1 MIRSGVMASTA
12 PKRATYADVL
22 AAPPN
27 AVAQVVH
34 GVLYTHPRPAGPHAN
49 AASVLGMDLGGAF
62 HRGRGGPGGWIIL
75 DEPELHLLPARPP
88 VGDVDVLVPDLVGW
102 RRERMAAVPDAPYF
116 TLPPDWACEVLSRS
130 TAALDRSEKMEIY
143 AAAGVEHAWLVD
155 PTARTLEAYRR
166 QDLAWLRL
174 GTWRDDARVRVPP
187 FDAIEL
193 ELSALWPAQ
202 SENL

>member
-1 MIRSGVMASTA
+1 MIRSGAMASTA

-22 AAPPN
+22 AAPAN
-27 AVAQVVH
+27 AVAQVAH
-34 GVLYTHPRPAGPHAN
+34 GVLYTHPRPAGPHAA

-75 DEPELHLLPARPP
+75 DEPELHLVPARPP
-88 VGDVDVLVPDLVGW
+88 VGDVDVLVPDLAGW
-102 RRERMAAVPDAPYF
+102 RRERMPAVPDAPYF
-116 TLPPDWACEVLSRS
+116 TLPPDWVCEVLSRS

-155 PTARTLEAYRR
+155 PAARTREAYRR

-174 GTWRDDARVRVPP
+174 GTWHDDARVRVPP

-193 ELSALWPAQ
+193 ELGALWPAQ